1 MTAHGSCDADKT
13 RILGGLWEAGLAL
26 PTQESHQKGCYTWEP
41 LGCDLFIKEV
51 KSFAKWAL
59 RRSAEELSPTSL
71 WWVTR

>member
-1 MTAHGSCDADKT
+1 MQIKPGYWAVCGRPAWP
-13 RILGGLWEAGLAL
+13 LL
-26 PTQESHQKGCYTWEP
+26 PKESHQKGCYTWEP

-71 WWVTR
+71 WRVTR